1 MKRKVEIFSPIDD
14 EVKFTEDAGK
24 YAGMFVRDADEKI
37 VQDVKDK
44 NALVRIGKIKHKYPL
59 CWRSKHKL
67 VWLARRE
74 YFYMLDRLDDK
85 AVDAAQKVEYFFD
98 QPKNRFLEI
107 IKEKHP
113 WCISRERFWG
123 CPLPIWK
130 CTE

>member
-14 EVKFTEDAGK
+14 SVKFTEEAGK
-24 YAGMFVRDADEKI
+24 YAGMFVRDADEEI
-37 VQDVKDK
+37 VKDIKEK
-44 NALVRIGKIKHKYPL
+44 NALVRISKIKHKYPL
-59 CWRSKHKL
+59 CWRSQHKL

-98 QPKNRFLEI
+98 QPKNRFLKI

-123 CPLPIWK
+123 
-130 CTE
+130 